1 MKQVVFPSRLSSLKQ
16 ILFLLSC
23 RAQKHMF
30 MIQTILCSH
39 LIKLPNQLMNNL
51 LKSMRN
57 LPNPCLWYWGMI
69 IMQETLYFCW
79 QSFSCGREREKDRV
93 CQCTANACNSLHLSL
108 SWTEPNNHTKPVKH
122 IAEKVQ
128 IQKRIFSNPLD
139 NPLLLLLNDHRI
151 RYI

>member
-1 MKQVVFPSRLSSLKQ
+1 MQTHLKTKMTMKQATQAILSISLWLSSLKQ
-16 ILFLLSC
+16 IFFLPC
-23 RAQKHMF
+23 RAQKHLF

-39 LIKLPNQLMNNL
+39 LIRLPNQLMNNL

-93 CQCTANACNSLHLSL
+93 CQHTANACNSLHLPF
-108 SWTEPNNHTKPVKH
+108 SWTEPNITTQNPSNILQKCSDPKTST
-122 IAEKVQ
+122 
-128 IQKRIFSNPLD
+128 IQ
-139 NPLLLLLNDHRI
+139 
-151 RYI
+151 